1 MGNFYTPLSGLT
13 AAQNQLQ
20 NVSNNLANIDTDGYK
35 DQTLTFSD
43 VFSQTGITNGSG
55 DPLQTGSGVQTS
67 STDGNFSEGSLNT
80 TGTPSNMAIS
90 GNGFFVVQNSN
101 GAQVFTRAG
110 DFTTNNQGEIETP
123 DGSLVLG
130 YPATSGVVNTS
141 TSLQPLIVGSGVTTP
156 AVPSTKIN
164 ITANLD
170 AQSAVGASTSSTLPV
185 YDSLG
190 GNHTITVTY
199 TKTGQNTWGYNV
211 TVPSSD
217 LAPAPT
223 ATTTQI
229 ASGTMTFNS
238 SGLLV
243 STEPTGGTATVSP
256 SAGIS
261 LTVPPVAT
269 PPATQTTFADGAA
282 TMTLAWNLVTQGTPT
297 ITQTATTSSTAATST
312 DGFASGT
319 LQTYA
324 IEPDGTISGTFSSGQ
339 TLALGQ
345 VAVANFANYQGLTDV
360 GNNNYQ
366 ATNASGPAVVGL
378 ANSGGRGT
386 VLGGQVEQSNVNI
399 ATEFGK
405 MIVAQQAYSANAKTV
420 TTFNQISQATLAI
433 LQ

>member
-1 MGNFYTPLSGLT
+1 M
-13 AAQNQLQ
+13 
-20 NVSNNLANIDTDGYK
+20 
-35 DQTLTFSD
+35 
-43 VFSQTGITNGSG
+43 
-55 DPLQTGSGVQTS
+55 
-67 STDGNFSEGSLNT
+67 
-80 TGTPSNMAIS
+80 
-90 GNGFFVVQNSN
+90 
-101 GAQVFTRAG
+101 
-110 DFTTNNQGEIETP
+110 
-123 DGSLVLG
+123 
-130 YPATSGVVNTS
+130 
-141 TSLQPLIVGSGVTTP
+141 
-156 AVPSTKIN
+156 PSTKIN

-217 LAPAPT
+217 LTPAPSS
-223 ATTTQI
+223 TTTQI

-261 LTVPPVAT
+261 LTIPPVAVS
-269 PPATQTTFADGAA
+269 PAPQTTFADGAS
-282 TMTLAWNLVTQGTPT
+282 TMTLAWSLVTQGSPT